1 MRLNKN
7 LQKAVMN
14 IEITKVV
21 VYFFFFSSIV
31 TKENGVLLREELGKE
46 LKNRINYF
54 TKKVVF
60 SLLQF
65 RFDRF
70 HHKMKQEKIIMR
82 IGF

>member
-21 VYFFFFSSIV
+21 VYFSSIV

-60 SLLQF
+60 FSLLQF